1 MTERIRIDWES
12 DDTHKNLYGDLLDL
26 DKEIEDWAGAG
37 VAELEALLA
46 KHAEFL
52 NFLDVQEQSPGQL
65 EEIKVEKVASLG
77 HLVTQETITDIEALE
92 E

>member
-1 MTERIRIDWES
+1 MAENEKGLHRIE
-12 DDTHKNLYGDLLDL
+12 DDLNETWF
-26 DKEIEDWAGAG
+26 EDWAGVG